1 MLRGFAKACMNMS
14 NQPTEITISDHNEPI
29 DPALIQKKRN
39 ERVRS
44 DIKRWKSQIKT
55 ESLYLGLW
63 FVPLLALS
71 VVVLFNIINEATIEP
86 GIIII
91 MLSIMWFGIYGVYSC
106 IKVICT
112 LRKRIWEYENEI
124 KRFDLSGVKVVNG

>member
-14 NQPTEITISDHNEPI
+14 NQPTEINISDHNEPI

-106 IKVICT
+106 IKGICT